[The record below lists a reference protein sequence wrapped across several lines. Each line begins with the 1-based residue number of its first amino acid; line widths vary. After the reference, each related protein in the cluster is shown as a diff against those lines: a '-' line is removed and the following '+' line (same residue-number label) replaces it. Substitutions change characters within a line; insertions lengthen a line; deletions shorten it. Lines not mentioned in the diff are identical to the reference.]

1 MKSNKLKHRHRGSKL
16 LIAILCAALIF
27 PALLSNPVQAL
38 APPKDEVVY
47 GKLLADGTV
56 EQVYVVNAFTLPEKS
71 LVLDQGNYSEVLNLS
86 NTNPIDYKNGTIAVS
101 AEQGRFYYQG
111 NMRSKELPWLLNI
124 KYSLDGQSI
133 PASGLSGR
141 AGAFEMRMI
150 IDRNPKVDEVYFK
163 NFVLQ
168 ITMTVNA
175 EKAINLLAEGATIA
189 NAGGDKVINWMVL
202 PGQTAEYVFTAD
214 IKNFSMAGLQ
224 ISAVPLQ
231 LKFEMPDMTQFTGQF
246 ADLHNGV
253 AELNSG
259 AQKLLEGANSLVSG
273 AAESASG
280 AQTLA
285 NNGPRLASGLSD
297 LKDGIVQYGQ
307 GLSSYVDGVAQ
318 LGSGSDQVLTGFR
331 QFTDGLDALKVNG
344 DSLSSG
350 SSDIAAA
357 LAQMAALMSGGQ
369 TPDSGSAAQLSD
381 LVSGSQAFYEGLKA
395 TSEGLTA
402 ITGPLTETSAGL
414 AGLSSGLTDAAE
426 ALPNIA
432 EGLNQSNAGFSNLLD
447 SFVIPAPVVGS
458 ELSAQ
463 LGLRDPGNPDVQI
476 LLGYIEGS
484 SAETSGRLSALKS
497 GLGDLLTGYQNLSSG
512 LDSAASGISTAA
524 SNLATL
530 SEGLIEISTNLEALN
545 TGLTTLVSSYSALND
560 GIAALASQL
569 EQLPQLAAGI
579 STLSSEYASFDT
591 GLKAYVD
598 GVSQLASGTDGLDT
612 GLSALNSGISQ
623 LSSPGTSLK
632 DGADDLSRGAAS
644 AAEGVTAYSKG
655 VQALAGGLIQY
666 KDGMQSYSNGIAD
679 YASGTQLF
687 EDSIKDID
695 TKIEESMNAEIEK
708 MVGGEFTLKSF
719 TSPQNAA
726 INSVQFVLMTP
737 EIVAPAEAEAAP
749 ESEVQESF
757 WDRLLGLFR

>member
-168 ITMTVNA
+168 IAMTVNA

-357 LAQMAALMSGGQ
+357 LAQMAAQMSGGQ

-414 AGLSSGLTDAAE
+414 A
-426 ALPNIA
+426 
-432 EGLNQSNAGFSNLLD
+432 
-447 SFVIPAPVVGS
+447 
-458 ELSAQ
+458 
-463 LGLRDPGNPDVQI
+463 
-476 LLGYIEGS
+476 
-484 SAETSGRLSALKS
+484 
-497 GLGDLLTGYQNLSSG
+497 
-512 LDSAASGISTAA
+512 
-524 SNLATL
+524 
-530 SEGLIEISTNLEALN
+530 
-545 TGLTTLVSSYSALND
+545 GLTTLVSSYSALND

-737 EIVAPAEAEAAP
+737 EIAAPAEAEAAP